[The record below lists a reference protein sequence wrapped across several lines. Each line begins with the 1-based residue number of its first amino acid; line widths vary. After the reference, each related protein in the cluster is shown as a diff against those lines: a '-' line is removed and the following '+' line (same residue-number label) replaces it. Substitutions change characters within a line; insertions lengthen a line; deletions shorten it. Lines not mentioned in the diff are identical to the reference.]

1 MSRTE
6 SLLRQ
11 VSLLLGTGYIL
22 YFFSEAM
29 FWSQLRPD
37 EGLIDRPLSCVL
49 YAYLGYLV
57 LVVLRYFRIRDIS
70 GLFLAGAAYG
80 WIDEGVF
87 AMTLFGDPSMPFPYT
102 ISWTGLAWHA
112 PISVVLGW
120 HAMGIA
126 LRRTVLGPA
135 AWLSL
140 GFGVFWGVWAYGWRF
155 ETPPVAANPVAFLS
169 QALAATALLAAAY
182 VAVAAGRPDGFR
194 PSRAG
199 LVLAGLVLFGFLGVV
214 TVPNVP
220 LALLVLPPLAGMLF
234 LLLHRHRRAESVTGM
249 EILAQHAAMP
259 RPGNLAMLALM
270 PLAATVVYALLG
282 ESEWSLNMLPV
293 IGMLATLAGATLFVL
308 AAVRTLRRSSAL

>member
-1 MSRTE
+1 MSRIE
-6 SLLRQ
+6 GLLRRM
-11 VSLLLGTGYIL
+11 SLLLGTGYIL

-37 EGLIDRPLSCVL
+37 EGLIDRPLSCML
-49 YAYLGYLV
+49 YAYLGYLM
-57 LVVLRYFRIRDIS
+57 LVVLRHFRIRDVS

-87 AMTLFGDPSMPFPYT
+87 AMTLFGDPSMSFPLT

-120 HAMGIA
+120 HAMGVAVRRPA
-126 LRRTVLGPA
+126 LASA

-155 ETPPVAANPVAFLS
+155 ETPPIAATPAAFLA
-169 QALAATALLAAAY
+169 QAVVATALLAAAY
-182 VAVAAGRPDGFR
+182 VAVAAGRPDAFR
-194 PSRAG
+194 PSRTG
-199 LVLAGLVLFGFLGVV
+199 LVLAGLVLLGFLAVV

-220 LALLVLPPLAGMLF
+220 LAVLVLPPLAGALF
-234 LLLHRHRRAESVTGM
+234 LLLHRHRRAGTDTRP

-270 PLAATVVYALLG
+270 PLAATIVYALLG
-282 ESEWSLNMLPV
+282 QSELSLSTLPA
-293 IGMLATLAGATLFVL
+293 IGMLATVVGAALFVL
-308 AAVRTLRRSSAL
+308 AAVRTLRRSSA

>member
-1 MSRTE
+1 MRRTQG
-6 SLLRQ
+6 LLRQ

-37 EGLIDRPLSCVL
+37 EGLIDRPLSCML
-49 YAYLGYLV
+49 YVYLGYLV
-57 LVVLRYFRIRDIS
+57 LVVLRHFRIRDVS

-87 AMTLFGDPSMPFPYT
+87 AMTLFGDASMPFPLT

-126 LRRTVLGPA
+126 LRRAVLGPA

-140 GFGVFWGVWAYGWRF
+140 GFGVFWGIWAYGWRF
-155 ETPPVAANPVAFLS
+155 EIPPVAATPAAFLS
-169 QALAATALLAAAY
+169 QAMAATALLAAAH
-182 VAVAAGRPDGFR
+182 VAVAAGRPDAFR
-194 PSRAG
+194 PSRTG
-199 LVLAGLVLFGFLGVV
+199 LALAGVVLFGFLGVV
-214 TVPNVP
+214 TVPHAP
-220 LALLVLPPLAGMLF
+220 LALLVLPPLAGALF
-234 LLLHRHRRAESVTGM
+234 LLLHRHRRAESDTGVG
-249 EILAQHAAMP
+249 ILAQHATTP

-270 PLAATVVYALLG
+270 PVAATFVYTLLG
-282 ESEWSLNMLPV
+282 ESEWPLNTLPV
-293 IGMLATLAGATLFVL
+293 IGMMTTLAGATLFVL
-308 AAVRTLRRSSAL
+308 AAVRTLRRTSAR